1 MKVKILGNTSYQTYP
16 ITDDMVEIDDN
27 LLREIGISKQFVD
40 GQIVDYTNPFVEY
53 DELKSWFNDT
63 YAYKE
68 QKYRRLIALNKL
80 DDDGVDGQTK
90 LTALYEEAEINR
102 ARIQE
107 LEILISECKDE
118 EDC

>member
-16 ITDDMVEIDDN
+16 ITDDMIEIDDN
-27 LLREIGISKQFVD
+27 LLKEIGISKQFVD
-40 GQIVDYTNPFVEY
+40 GQIVDYNNTFIEY
-53 DELKSWFNDT
+53 HELKSWFNDIYT
-63 YAYKE
+63 YKE

-107 LEILISECKDE
+107 LEKLLND
-118 EDC
+118 